1 MADDRGTTA
10 GARSRAG
17 KILAPL
23 AALAAFF
30 ALWQAATALLHVN
43 PAILPAPTSIFA
55 NIVHQRALL
64 AQYMEP
70 TLVEILLGFGL
81 AIAIGVPIGTLI
93 VFSPAAHRAFYPLI
107 VASQMVPKVA
117 IAPLFVVWVGVGLPS
132 KVLVAFLI
140 SFFPIV
146 VSTGQGLAAVDP
158 DMIKLFKSMGASPM
172 RTFVKL
178 RLPVALP
185 SVFSGLKVAMS
196 LAVVGAIVG
205 EFVAANTGLGYY
217 LLFANGQ
224 LDTVGVY
231 SALFVLT
238 LLGVVLYFAVEVVE
252 RAVVPASFRK
262 SEEELSVTL

>member
-1 MADDRGTTA
+1 MDAVTHLR
-10 GARSRAG
+10 RA
-17 KILAPL
+17 LAPVV
-23 AALAAFF
+23 ALAAFF
-30 ALWQAATALLHVN
+30 VLWQLITATFRVN
-43 PAILPAPTSIFA
+43 PAILPAPSSIFT

-64 AQYMEP
+64 AQYVEP
-70 TLVEILLGFGL
+70 TAIEILLGFTL
-81 AIAIGVPIGTLI
+81 AIAVGVPIGALI
-93 VFSPAAHRAFYPLI
+93 VFSPVAHRAFYPLI

-132 KVLVAFLI
+132 KVLLAFLI
-140 SFFPIV
+140 SFFPVV
-146 VSTGQGLAAVDP
+146 VSTGAGLAAVDP
-158 DMIKLFKSMGASPM
+158 DMLRLFRSMGASPL

-185 SVFSGLKVAMS
+185 SLFAGLKVAMS
-196 LAVVGAIVG
+196 LSVVGAIVG

-238 LLGVVLYFAVEVVE
+238 LLGVLLYFAVELVE
-252 RAVVPASFRK
+252 RAVVPSAFRK
-262 SEEELSVTL
+262 GEDEPGVTL